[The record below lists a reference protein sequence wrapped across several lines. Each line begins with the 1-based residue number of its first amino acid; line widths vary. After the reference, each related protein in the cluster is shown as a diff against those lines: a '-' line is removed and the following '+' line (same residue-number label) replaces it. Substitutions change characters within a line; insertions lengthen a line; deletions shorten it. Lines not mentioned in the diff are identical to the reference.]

1 MTPLTTYHVAKYTYT
16 NYYLLLKDKTLITQ
30 NLTLRP
36 YTNWS
41 DRLKQTSQAKMSSFR
56 SLVGFLDRVL
66 STLTLLVNT
75 CHTSLDSMTTYT
87 KEIDK
92 NYFQPLKLEISSF
105 CRVVQFFFV
114 RVANIF
120 FAWAH
125 PPWADEYEISSHMIK
140 TQLFIQATLFLIHK

>member
-92 NYFQPLKLEISSF
+92 KYFQPLKLEISSF

-120 FAWAH
+120 FA
-125 PPWADEYEISSHMIK
+125 
-140 TQLFIQATLFLIHK
+140 